1 MSELMTMG
9 GRKPGRKLFGKE
21 IEASF
26 DQSDCIWDKS
36 PSSFSLPS
44 SFSDSGRWLSSNL
57 EN

>member
-1 MSELMTMG
+1 MG

-21 IEASF
+21 IEAFF

-44 SFSDSGRWLSSNL
+44 SFSDSGRWLSSNP
-57 EN
+57 EIRDF